1 MSQSSASRLC
11 APKRRVL
18 RASSRNFWRQRVRS
32 QRLREC
38 SDVAR
43 PSAERPETSV
53 RPSMTK
59 SSSRSRHKRVG
70 RPQSK
75 SSTKNKK
82 QSLHDKQNSIR
93 RVEIQIKRKQEE
105 LERLKNEEKAL
116 QLGTARGSSRTKF
129 VTCLGNRSFCKI
141 NSLNGVPLCRMVR
154 PFYRT
159 VDSPPAWVLTYV
171 YTMWISG

>member
-1 MSQSSASRLC
+1 
-11 APKRRVL
+11 
-18 RASSRNFWRQRVRS
+18 
-32 QRLREC
+32 
-38 SDVAR
+38 
-43 PSAERPETSV
+43 
-53 RPSMTK
+53 MTK
-59 SSSRSRHKRVG
+59 SSSRSRRKRVG

-129 VTCLGNRSFCKI
+129 VTCLGNRSF
-141 NSLNGVPLCRMVR
+141 
-154 PFYRT
+154 
-159 VDSPPAWVLTYV
+159 
-171 YTMWISG
+171 

>member
-1 MSQSSASRLC
+1 
-11 APKRRVL
+11 
-18 RASSRNFWRQRVRS
+18 
-32 QRLREC
+32 
-38 SDVAR
+38 
-43 PSAERPETSV
+43 
-53 RPSMTK
+53 MTK
-59 SSSRSRHKRVG
+59 SLSRSRRKRVG

-116 QLGTARGSSRTKF
+116 QLGTARASSRTKC
-129 VTCLGNRSFCKI
+129 VTCLGDRSFCKI
-141 NSLNGVPLCRMVR
+141 NGLNGVPLCRKNGT
-154 PFYRT
+154 T
-159 VDSPPAWVLTYV
+159 VLQNGRFTTWVLTYV